1 MNRHS
6 LATISALAV
15 ALLCG
20 CAVGPDYERPNF
32 EIDNNWSKKGL
43 DKESQNVADWWKI
56 FGDEQLNSLVA
67 RALENNYSIATAR
80 ARIQQARAT
89 LGVSTSGL
97 FPTLDGSG
105 SYTESGR
112 LASGYGRSAYNIGAK
127 ASWEIDVF
135 GGTRRDIESKAAD
148 YASSLANE
156 AAARIAVAAEVAKNY
171 MNYRCVQEELVITQR
186 NLETQKRTLEV
197 TSRKH
202 KNGFVSE
209 YDVRR
214 SEAQVGSTAAEIPA
228 LQRELNQTRY
238 AIEYLLGL
246 QTGALEEELKD
257 FKPLPMIEDFTPEAS
272 VPASLLK
279 RRPDV
284 ISAEFALKSA
294 VARIGAARADYYP
307 RFFIS
312 GNIYY
317 DAGNTAS
324 MFNANTGNWSAGPSV
339 SWNIFSAGKTYYNVK
354 YAESAAREAGLAWE
368 STVLNAIKEVEDAMT
383 ALGRERERMKL
394 LESVVESNKRALE
407 LSKEL
412 EENGEIEF
420 LDLLETQR
428 TLLSSEQNCA
438 ISRMNFVSYITDFYL
453 ALGGG
458 WNSEEYFQDA
468 PDDNVQEGAK
478 KAPTLEAKPDALPMC
493 DIEPYDKDNLRP
505 DAKLAAQDEK

>member
-1 MNRHS
+1 MNKFS
-6 LATISALAV
+6 MATVFVSA

-32 EIDNNWSKKGL
+32 KIENNWSEKGL
-43 DKESQNVADWWKI
+43 DKEAKNIADWWKI
-56 FGDEQLNSLVA
+56 FGDEQLNSLVE

-80 ARIQQARAT
+80 TRIQQSRAT
-89 LGVSTSGL
+89 LGMSTSGL
-97 FPTLDGSG
+97 FPTLDASG
-105 SYTESGR
+105 SYSESGKI
-112 LASGYGRSAYNIGAK
+112 ASGFGRSAYNLGAQ

-171 MNYRCVQEELVITQR
+171 MNYRCVQEELEITRR
-186 NLETQKRTLEV
+186 NLETQKQTLNV

-228 LQRELNQTRY
+228 LEMELKQTRY

-246 QTGALEEELKD
+246 QTGALEEELKEV
-257 FKPLPMIEDFTPEAS
+257 KPLPMIEDFTPAAS
-272 VPASLLK
+272 VPADLLK

-294 VARIGAARADYYP
+294 VAKIGVARADYYP

-317 DAGNTAS
+317 EAGSAAS
-324 MFNANTGNWSAGPSV
+324 MFNASSGNWSAGPSV

-354 YAESAAREAGLAWE
+354 YAESAAREAGLSWE

-383 ALGRERERMKL
+383 ALSRERERMKL
-394 LESVVESNKRALE
+394 LESVVRSNMRALE

-438 ISRMNFVSYITDFYL
+438 ISRKNFVTYITDFYL

-458 WNSEEYFQDA
+458 WNCGEYFTSETSKDGNEENDIIKIS
-468 PDDNVQEGAK
+468 PS
-478 KAPTLEAKPDALPMC
+478 PLPMC
-493 DIEPYDKDNLRP
+493 DIDSYDKDNLRP
-505 DAKLAAQDEK
+505 DKKLAAQDAE